1 MSVELYN
8 GDCLEVMEG
17 LPDASVDCIITDPPY
32 FDVMGSTAND
42 DGKGWDEQWEDMS
55 EFVDWLD
62 DVLAQFQRIL
72 KPAGSLYMFADDLN
86 AAEVQITINGRF
98 KVLNNIVWHKTNDM
112 RLKGWRDYRTFAGTT
127 ERVIFAEQRG
137 RIGNGSATGLQAI
150 HSNPDC
156 FAPIKEYMRAERD
169 RVMADKGFTKK
180 AEFDAWINEVT
191 GTKSVASR
199 HYFSDSQYVFP
210 TKEIYEKMQATG
222 YWQRPY
228 ENEKSDYDGLVVEYE
243 GLRNEYEKLRRKFHP
258 PQNYTDV
265 WRSAITINE
274 DGEQVHPCQKPQ
286 KILRIPIETSTDPG
300 DVILDAFMGSGST
313 GIAAVSAGRSFIG
326 IEKDAEYFQIAKS
339 RIGATEYREK
349 RKTTLDRFI

>member
-98 KVLNNIVWHKTNDM
+98 KVLNNIVWHKTNDA
-112 RLKGWRDYRTFAGTT
+112 RLKGWSDYRTFAGTT

-137 RIGNGSATGLQAI
+137 HIGDGSATGLQAI
-150 HSNPDC
+150 HSDPNC
-156 FAPIKEYMRAERD
+156 FGPIKEYMRAERD

-191 GTKSVASR
+191 GTRSVASR
-199 HYFSDSQYVFP
+199 HYFADSQFVFP
-210 TKEIYEKMQATG
+210 TREIYERMQTTG

-228 ENEKSDYDGLVVEYE
+228 DSAESEYVSLRQEYE
-243 GLRNEYEKLRRKFHP
+243 QLRQEYESKRRKFHLS
-258 PQNYTDV
+258 QNYTDV

-286 KILRIPIETSTDPG
+286 KILRIPIEASTDPG

-326 IEKDAEYFQIAKS
+326 IEMDVEYFQIAKS
-339 RIGATEYREK
+339 RIEATEYREK
-349 RKTTLDRFI
+349 RKTTLDRFM

>member
-1 MSVELYN
+1 
-8 GDCLEVMEG
+8 MEG

-32 FDVMGSTAND
+32 FDVIGSTAND

-62 DVLAQFQRIL
+62 DVLVQFQRIL
-72 KPAGSLYMFADDLN
+72 KPAGSLYMFADDMN

-98 KVLNNIVWHKTNDM
+98 KILNNIVWHKTNDM
-112 RLKGWRDYRTFAGTT
+112 RLKGWGDYRTFAGTT

-137 RIGNGSATGLQAI
+137 LFDESATGLQQI
-150 HSNPDC
+150 HRDKEC
-156 FAPIKEYMRAERD
+156 FTSLKSYLLNGR
-169 RVMADKGFTKK
+169 KK
-180 AEFDAWINEVT
+180 AMEDLDLDDT
-191 GTKSVASR
+191 GFNKWFQNISGTAR
-199 HYFSDSQYVFP
+199 MGYHYFQEYQWCIP
-210 TKEIYEKMQATG
+210 TKEIYSNMNATG
-222 YWQRPY
+222 YWPMDY
-228 ENEKSDYDGLVVEYE
+228 EQLKQEYE
-243 GLRNEYEKLRRKFHP
+243 QLRQEYESKRRKFHP

-313 GIAAVSAGRSFIG
+313 GIAAISAGRSFIG
-326 IEKDAEYFQIAKS
+326 IEMDAEYFQIAKN
-339 RIGATEYREK
+339 RIEATEYREK
-349 RKTTLDRFI
+349 RKTTLDRFM